1 MTRYL
6 LAAVLA
12 AGGTLA
18 FAQPADAQYVY
29 RYNTVNPWTGTQV
42 QQGVVVTPFSTQQGV
57 QYFNPWTGAQGQRY
71 LYQNAWGTN
80 VYRNSGFNPY
90 YGGYNRGYSYPG
102 FGASPL
108 AGSWYNYRW

>member
-1 MTRYL
+1 MTRFL
-6 LAAVLA
+6 LAAALA

-18 FAQPADAQYVY
+18 LSEPAQAQYVY
-29 RYNTVNPWTGTQV
+29 RYQTVNPWNGTVV
-42 QQGVVVTPFSTQQGV
+42 QQGGVVTPFSAQQGV
-57 QYFNPWTGAQGQRY
+57 QYFNPWTGAQAQRY
-71 LYQNAWGTN
+71 SYQNAWGTN

-90 YGGYNRGYSYPG
+90 YGGFNRGYAYPG

>member
-1 MTRYL
+1 MTRFL
-6 LAAVLA
+6 LAAALA

-18 FAQPADAQYVY
+18 LSEPAQAQYVY
-29 RYNTVNPWTGTQV
+29 RYQTVNPWTG
-42 QQGVVVTPFSTQQGV
+42 
-57 QYFNPWTGAQGQRY
+57 AQAQRY
-71 LYQNAWGTN
+71 SYQNAWGTN

-90 YGGYNRGYSYPG
+90 YGGFNRGYAYPG